1 MFAFISGKLH
11 SKTPTEAII
20 DCNGVGYSLYITLHT
35 YESLPEEGNN
45 VSLHTVNI
53 VREDSN
59 LLYGFQTPEEMA
71 LFKLLISISG
81 IGAKIAIGILSSVS
95 TSDLHSAIL
104 QNNIAKLTKL
114 PGVGKKTANLMV
126 IHLGDKLAKLD
137 IGEGMP
143 SEPQHT
149 DNNILAEE
157 AISALVALGYSQA
170 LAEKAVKKSEKD
182 FLASDKQNVET
193 LIKIAL
199 KFVMK

>member
-1 MFAFISGKLH
+1 MFAFISGNLH

-20 DCNGVGYSLYITLHT
+20 DCNGVGYRLYITLHT
-35 YESLPEEGNN
+35 YESLPEEGSN
-45 VSLHTVNI
+45 VFLHTVNI

>member
-11 SKTPTEAII
+11 SLNPSEVVIN
-20 DCNGVGYSLYITLHT
+20 CNGVGYRLYITLQT
-35 YESLPEEGNN
+35 YEALKLTGEE
-45 VSLHTVNI
+45 VFIHTVNI

-59 LLYGFQTPEEMA
+59 LLYGFSSPDEME

-81 IGAKIAIGILSSVS
+81 IGAKIAIGILSSIS
-95 TSDLHSAIL
+95 ASDLHSAIV

-126 IHLGDKLAKLD
+126 IHLGDKLAKL
-137 IGEGMP
+137 E
-143 SEPQHT
+143 
-149 DNNILAEE
+149 LAETQSRAVLQNNNTILTEE
-157 AISALVALGYSQA
+157 AVSALVALGYSQA
-170 LAEKAVKKSEKD
+170 LAEKAVKKSEND

-199 KFVMK
+199 KFAMK